1 MSIDNMIFNDECLP
15 AKTGKKR
22 RMPLSPFSFNVVL
35 EILTSTI
42 KLVKEIKIA
51 QIGKKE
57 IKLSAFVDNM
67 IIYI

>member
-1 MSIDNMIFNDECLP
+1 MRDFLHIKRAATKMSIDNMIFNDECLP

-51 QIGKKE
+51 
-57 IKLSAFVDNM
+57 
-67 IIYI
+67 